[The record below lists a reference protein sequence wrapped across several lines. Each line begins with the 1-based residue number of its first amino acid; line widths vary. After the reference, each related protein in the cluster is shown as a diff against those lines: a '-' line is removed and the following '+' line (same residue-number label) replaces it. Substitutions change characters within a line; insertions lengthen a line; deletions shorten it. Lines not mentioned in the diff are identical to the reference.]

1 MARNQFG
8 GPVCGHCGSTK
19 MTYVSS
25 RKINAYTERVIYKC
39 SDCKNETPIDTDG
52 KPN

>member
-1 MARNQFG
+1 MARNDVG

-25 RKINAYTERVIYKC
+25 RQINAYTERVVYRC
-39 SDCKNETPIDTDG
+39 LDCKQDTPIDTDAN
-52 KPN
+52 P

>member
-8 GPVCGHCGSTK
+8 GSVCGHCGSAK

-25 RKINAYTERVIYKC
+25 RKVNAYIERVVYKC
-39 SDCKNETPIDTDG
+39 LDCKNETPIDTDAN
-52 KPN
+52 P